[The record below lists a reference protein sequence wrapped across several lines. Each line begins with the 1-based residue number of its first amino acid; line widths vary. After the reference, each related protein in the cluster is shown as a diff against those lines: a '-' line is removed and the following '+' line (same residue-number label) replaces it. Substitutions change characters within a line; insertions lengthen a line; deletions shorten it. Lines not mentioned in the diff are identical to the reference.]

1 MNTVTA
7 KRYQD
12 LMQEFLKTSRSDAKG
27 FRKKY
32 EEVLNE
38 FLNLDEVYVIA
49 SRSATIEEV
58 KENKARPLCALNH
71 KKLPC
76 MWFFSEKEFAQNFV
90 KYFGIIKDGVEYIRK
105 LQGEELIEVIR
116 FGIFNGVYQF
126 SIDEGKCTMLM
137 VPYDLLNTYLVNK
150 GEESFLEKSQ
160 YELMILFTMMK
171 FHKKLVY
178 AIESDDKDNNGK
190 NILAVDR
197 SGVLNIFANKD
208 DANIH
213 KYDIGYG
220 RKEAIGLNIVEFRNA
235 INSIVDSIETVRFEV
250 KENIIEIKS
259 SKLDY
264 ILNEMVKTEYK

>member
-7 KRYQD
+7 KSYQD
-12 LMQEFLKTSRSDAKG
+12 LMQEFLKTPRSDVKG

-32 EEVLNE
+32 EEVLNA
-38 FLNLDEVYVIA
+38 FLNLNEAYVIA
-49 SRSATIEEV
+49 SRSSSIDEV

-90 KYFGIIKDGVEYIRK
+90 KHFGIIKDEIEYIIK
-105 LQGEELIEVIR
+105 LQGEELINVIK

-126 SIDEGKCTMLM
+126 SIDEGKRTMVM
-137 VPYDLLNTYLVNK
+137 VPYDLLNTYLVNR
-150 GEESFLEKSQ
+150 GEETFLDKNQ
-160 YELMILFTMMK
+160 YEIMILLTMMK

-178 AIESDDKDNNGK
+178 AIESYEKDINGK
-190 NILAVDR
+190 NILASDR
-197 SGVLNIFANKD
+197 SGILNIFVKKE

-220 RKEAIGLNIVEFRNA
+220 RKEAKSFNIIELRNVINSMVDIVETVKFE
-235 INSIVDSIETVRFEV
+235 IN
-250 KENIIEIKS
+250 ENIIEIKTI
-259 SKLDY
+259 KLAY
-264 ILNEMVKTEYK
+264 ILNEMVKTQYK

>member
-1 MNTVTA
+1 MKTVTA

-12 LMQEFLKTSRSDAKG
+12 LMQEFLKTPRSDAKG

-38 FLNLDEVYVIA
+38 FLKLDEVYVVA
-49 SRSATIEEV
+49 SRSATVEEV

-71 KKLPC
+71 KKMPC
-76 MWFFSEKEFAQNFV
+76 MWFFSEREFAQNFV
-90 KYFGIIKDGVEYIRK
+90 KHFGIIKDGVEYIRK
-105 LQGEELIEVIR
+105 LQGEELIKVIK

-150 GEESFLEKSQ
+150 GEDNFLERNQ
-160 YELMILFTMMK
+160 YELTILFTMMK
-171 FHKKLVY
+171 FHKKLLY
-178 AIESDDKDNNGK
+178 AIESDNKDNNGK
-190 NILAVDR
+190 NILASDR

-259 SKLDY
+259 DKLAY
-264 ILNEMVKTEYK
+264 ILNEMLKTEYK

>member
-12 LMQEFLKTSRSDAKG
+12 LMQEFLKTPRSDVKG

-32 EEVLNE
+32 EGVLNE

-49 SRSATIEEV
+49 SRSATVQEV

-76 MWFFSEKEFAQNFV
+76 MWFFSEREFAQNFV
-90 KYFGIIKDGVEYIRK
+90 KHFGIIKDGVEYIRK

-137 VPYDLLNTYLVNK
+137 VPYDLLNTYLVNN
-150 GEESFLEKSQ
+150 GEENFLEKSQ

-190 NILAVDR
+190 NILAADR

-220 RKEAIGLNIVEFRNA
+220 RKEAIELNIVEFRNA

-259 SKLDY
+259 SKLVY
-264 ILNEMVKTEYK
+264 ILNEMVKVEYK

>member
-12 LMQEFLKTSRSDAKG
+12 LMQEFLKTPRSDVKG

-32 EEVLNE
+32 EEVLNK

-49 SRSATIEEV
+49 SRSATVDEV
-58 KENKARPLCALNH
+58 KENKAKPLCALNH

-90 KYFGIIKDGVEYIRK
+90 KHFGIIKDETEYIIK
-105 LQGEELIEVIR
+105 LQGEDLIKVIK
-116 FGIFNGVYQF
+116 FGIFNGVYHF
-126 SIDEGKCTMLM
+126 SIDEGKCTMVM

-150 GEESFLEKSQ
+150 GEENFLEKNQ

-178 AIESDDKDNNGK
+178 AIESDDKDKNGK
-190 NILAVDR
+190 NILAADR
-197 SGVLNIFANKD
+197 SGVLNIFDKKD

-220 RKEAIGLNIVEFRNA
+220 RKEATGLNIVQFRNA
-235 INSIVDSIETVRFEV
+235 INSIVDSIETVRFEI

-259 SKLDY
+259 SKLAY
-264 ILNEMVKTEYK
+264 ILNEMVKVEYK